1 MTKITYEDFKRTN
14 NMLKTNFH
22 NSGLH
27 NRVLTITGINFKQ
40 DIVKVKAI
48 DDEHEWQESWKNFL
62 VAILNG
68 FVCISNP
75 SIVQKWNGF
84 LDETKV
90 ANYDKKQK
98 MQSILLR
105 TVAEDLSDS
114 IQTFEAICVLRFGLN
129 KEDIQKM
136 RQGIMPKYNDGLYRN
151 VMKYILSCNSES
163 VNSKL
168 IRQGIVL
175 SNC

>member
-1 MTKITYEDFKRTN
+1 MMKITYEDFKRTN

-27 NRVLTITGINFKQ
+27 NRIMT
-40 DIVKVKAI
+40 IVKVNMKQEIVIIKAV
-48 DDEHEWQESWKNFL
+48 DNPKEWQENIDSL
-62 VAILNG
+62 TAMILKG
-68 FVCISNP
+68 MTCVSNP
-75 SIVQKWNGF
+75 SVLQNWKGF
-84 LDETKV
+84 LREDSITNV
-90 ANYDKKQK
+90 DKKQQ

-105 TVAEDLSDS
+105 TVAEDLSDTQ
-114 IQTFEAICVLRFGLN
+114 QTFEAICVLRFGLD
-129 KEDIQKM
+129 KQDIKKM

-151 VMKYILSCNSES
+151 IMKYILACKSES

-175 SNC
+175 NN